1 MARTLSQDL
10 RDRVIAA
17 VDGGMSRNAAAVRFG
32 VAVSTAVRWLR
43 AWRTDGMATA
53 RPKGGDLRSQ
63 HIERHRDVILAAVD
77 ARVDI
82 TLVELAAL
90 LRDQHGVSVAPST
103 IWRFLDRHDMTVKKN
118 GARQRAGTAR
128 RRQAQ
133 AGLVQQPA

>member
-10 RDRVIAA
+10 RDRVITA
-17 VDGGMSRNAAAVRFG
+17 VDDGMSRNAAAARFG

-43 AWRTDGMATA
+43 TWRTDGVATA
-53 RPKGGDLRSQ
+53 HPKGGDLRSR
-63 HIERHRDVILAAVD
+63 HIERHRDVILAAVE
-77 ARVDI
+77 AQVDI

-90 LRDQHGVSVAPST
+90 LRDRHGVSVAPST
-103 IWRFLDRHDMTVKKN
+103 IWRFLDRHDLTVKKN

-133 AGLVQQPA
+133 AGLVRRPA